1 MVQSRERERV
11 SNQSTSRLTNQEQL
25 TEQIVSQQDTMQGS
39 VIAKKKEL
47 VLLSHKG
54 TKFERIIN
62 VANTLLARDYKGFGN
77 QNMNGV
83 IEWNEKNN
91 K

>member
-1 MVQSRERERV
+1 MVQSKERERV
-11 SNQSTSRLTNQEQL
+11 SNQLTSRLTNQEQL
-25 TEQIVSQQDTMQGS
+25 TEQIVSQQDMMQGS
-39 VIAKKKEL
+39 VIAKKREL
-47 VLLSHKG
+47 VLLSQKG